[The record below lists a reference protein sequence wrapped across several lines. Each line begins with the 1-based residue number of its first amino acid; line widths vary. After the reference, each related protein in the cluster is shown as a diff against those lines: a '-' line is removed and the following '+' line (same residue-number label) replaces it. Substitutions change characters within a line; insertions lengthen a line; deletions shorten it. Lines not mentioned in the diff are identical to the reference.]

1 MARRMQ
7 TNKYIV
13 FFCYMYK
20 LPTNMLQLRY
30 DVRFSSF
37 QAMPRTRGP
46 THPHV
51 LHMHS
56 PQGRRK
62 CPILYYPTG
71 MIPPSGGGI
80 ASPRGEKAYYIILP
94 HRVDSP
100 PQGGDPPQGEK
111 EYYTILPHSGDYPP
125 QGGNSPPQGE
135 KVYHVVAT
143 DKITV

>member
-1 MARRMQ
+1 
-7 TNKYIV
+7 
-13 FFCYMYK
+13 
-20 LPTNMLQLRY
+20 
-30 DVRFSSF
+30 
-37 QAMPRTRGP
+37 
-46 THPHV
+46 
-51 LHMHS
+51 
-56 PQGRRK
+56 
-62 CPILYYPTG
+62 

-143 DKITV
+143 DKITVWDTLAKCKEKHNVNKFDIASTLQV